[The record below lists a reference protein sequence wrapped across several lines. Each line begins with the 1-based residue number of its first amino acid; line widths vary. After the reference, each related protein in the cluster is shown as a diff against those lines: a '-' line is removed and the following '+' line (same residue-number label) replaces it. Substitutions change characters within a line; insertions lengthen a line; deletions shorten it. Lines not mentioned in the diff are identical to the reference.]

1 MQEKMLPSF
10 SQFKTRMRSSPLRYP
25 GGKSRGVKFLAN
37 YVPEFEVFREPFFG
51 GGSLSIA
58 LVQQQYNKKYEASDL
73 NYDLYCFWKQ
83 LQENDSELANGIQE
97 IFDHYKLNGA
107 TIPSGEPGK
116 HLFKTLLGRRK
127 SNISDLQRAIDFYVL
142 NRISFSG
149 VVDRGGFSKASFDN
163 RFTPSSINKL
173 RYSAAIVKRID
184 FFHQDYSRLL
194 QKPGNEVFIY
204 LDPPYHGATKS
215 KLYGRGGLLHTHF
228 DHEKLATDLAG
239 IPHKWMIT
247 YDNSDYIKDMYKGY
261 YQCQWHLQYG
271 MTNSQQS
278 PSVLGSELL
287 IANYDLREVFEKNRN
302 QKAVGADILIKHQA

>member
-1 MQEKMLPSF
+1 MQEKLLPSF

-58 LVQQQYNKKYEASDL
+58 LVQQRFHKSYEAGDL
-73 NYDLYCFWKQ
+73 NYDLYCFWKY
-83 LQENDSELANGIQE
+83 LQSDVAALAAGIQE
-97 IFDHYKLNGA
+97 LFDRYKLVVPA
-107 TIPSGEPGK
+107 VASGDPGK

-127 SNISDLQRAIDFYVL
+127 SSITDLQRAIDFYVL

-149 VVDRGGFSKASFDN
+149 VVDRGGFSQASFET
-163 RFTPSSINKL
+163 RFTQSSINKL
-173 RYSAAIVKRID
+173 AYSAAIVKRID
-184 FFHQDYSRLL
+184 FFHQDYTTLL
-194 QKPGNEVFIY
+194 HKPGTDVFMY
-204 LDPPYHGATKS
+204 LDPPYHAATKS

-228 DHEKLATDLAG
+228 DHEKLATHLAG
-239 IPHKWMIT
+239 IGHKWMIT
-247 YDNSDYIKDMYKGY
+247 YDDSDFIRDLYKDY
-261 YQCQWHLQYG
+261 YQCQWQLQYG

-287 IANYDLREVFEKNRN
+287 IANYDLREVFEKNTR
-302 QKAVGADILIKHQA
+302 QKAADEKILIKRQA